1 MGGAA
6 PGMQASSAH
15 ALQGAEAT
23 MDRPARP
30 QRDGDATLQDE
41 AVADLLHLLEP
52 PAAVPGMAS
61 MAHGVVRDAG
71 EGAAQPP
78 RRRQADAFIGGL
90 ALPIG
95 VAGPLRVH
103 GQHAHGDY
111 RVPLATTDAALVAA
125 YTRGA
130 RLVTEAGGCNALLLD
145 ARISGAP
152 GFAFDGAHEARAPM
166 PYNGQ
171 RKRVAAEVTLAA
183 ALVRREWDVEPQTLC
198 NYWRMAAIGGALTG
212 TIGVQGQ
219 YAGGL
224 AALYLACGQD
234 MARIAESAIGVTRLE
249 LDAHGDLYAAVTMPH
264 VNLGGAG
271 APRVLPSQWACL
283 RGLGL
288 AGPGHTDA
296 LAEICAA
303 LALAGELATIG
314 SICAG
319 RLGAA
324 QRARR

>member
-1 MGGAA
+1 
-6 PGMQASSAH
+6 
-15 ALQGAEAT
+15 
-23 MDRPARP
+23 MDTPARP
-30 QRDGDATLQDE
+30 DRDGDGTTQVE
-41 AVADLLHLLEP
+41 PVADLLHLLEQRVAGRGAP
-52 PAAVPGMAS
+52 SA
-61 MAHGVVRDAG
+61 AHGAARNAADRDA
-71 EGAAQPP
+71 QPLC
-78 RRRQADAFIGGL
+78 RRLADGYIGSL

-103 GQHAHGDY
+103 GQHAQGDY
-111 RVPLATTDAALVAA
+111 RVPLATTDAALVAS

-130 RLVTEAGGCNALLLD
+130 RLITEAGGCNALLLD
-145 ARISGAP
+145 AGITGAP
-152 GFAFDGAHEARAPM
+152 AFVFDGVREASARS
-166 PYNGQ
+166 Q
-171 RKRVAAEVTLAA
+171 FVVRCKRVAAEVTLPAV
-183 ALVRREWDVEPQTLC
+183 LVSREWHVDAQTLC

-249 LDAHGDLYAAVTMPH
+249 LDMHGDLYAAVTMPQIR
-264 VNLGGAG
+264 VGSAG
-271 APRVLPSQWACL
+271 APGMLPGQRACL
-283 RGLGL
+283 EQLGL

-319 RLGAA
+319 RRGSA
-324 QRARR
+324 QRTPR